1 MRSGRTGRWPTV
13 PDNVGELHE
22 VWLELSSGS
31 RVIVGR
37 DLPDRA
43 AASAVANNW
52 IRIAREEDGLHETM
66 PGSGVVVR
74 ATAIV
79 AIKAQPQP
87 PKNWL
92 RGPRD
97 GSWL

>member
-1 MRSGRTGRWPTV
+1 VEAP
-13 PDNVGELHE
+13 PEELHE

-31 RVIVGR
+31 RVVVGQN
-37 DLPDRA
+37 LADRA
-43 AASAVANNW
+43 AASVVANRW
-52 IRIAREEDGLHETM
+52 IAIAREEDGLHETI

-79 AIKAQPQP
+79 AIKAQLQP
-87 PKNWL
+87 AKSWL

>member
-1 MRSGRTGRWPTV
+1 MAE
-13 PDNVGELHE
+13 PDQLHE
-22 VWLELSSGS
+22 VWIELSSGT
-31 RVIVGR
+31 RVIVGH

-43 AASAVANNW
+43 AASAIANRW
-52 IRIAREEDGLHETM
+52 IAIAREEDGLHETT

-79 AIKAQPQP
+79 AIKAQVQP
-87 PKNWL
+87 TKNWV

>member
-1 MRSGRTGRWPTV
+1 VSDSEDV
-13 PDNVGELHE
+13 HE

-31 RVIVGR
+31 KVLVGH

-43 AASAVANNW
+43 AASVIANRW
-52 IRIAREEDGLHETM
+52 IAIAREEDGLHETT

-79 AIKAQPQP
+79 AIKAQVQP
-87 PKNWL
+87 AKNWL

>member
-1 MRSGRTGRWPTV
+1 MADV
-13 PDNVGELHE
+13 DDLHE

-31 RVIVGR
+31 RVVGGR
-37 DLPDRA
+37 NLPDGM
-43 AASAVANNW
+43 AASLVANRW
-52 IRIAREEDGLHETM
+52 IAIAREEDGLHETS

-74 ATAIV
+74 ATSIV
-79 AIKAQPQP
+79 AIKAQVQP
-87 PKNWL
+87 AKNWA

>member
-1 MRSGRTGRWPTV
+1 M
-13 PDNVGELHE
+13 PDEHPDDRHE
-22 VWLELSSGS
+22 VWLELTSGT
-31 RVIVGR
+31 RVIVGF

-43 AASAVANNW
+43 AASVVANRW
-52 IRIAREEDGLHETM
+52 IAIAREEDGLHEAR

-74 ATAIV
+74 ATSII
-79 AIKAQPQP
+79 AIKAQVQP
-87 PKNWL
+87 AKSFL